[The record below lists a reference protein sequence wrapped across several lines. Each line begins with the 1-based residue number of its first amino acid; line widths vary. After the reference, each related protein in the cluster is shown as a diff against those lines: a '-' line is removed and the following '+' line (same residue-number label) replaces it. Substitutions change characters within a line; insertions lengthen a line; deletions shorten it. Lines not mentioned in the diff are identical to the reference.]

1 MKRLACCMG
10 LALCA
15 CSLAFSQSSQS
26 SPSSQ
31 GFGAFPTSPATQ
43 TSRERELTA
52 NELQR
57 NLLLALSSPDYRVTP
72 GDVYALS
79 YIAGTAPVALR
90 IVVDSSY
97 RAQIA
102 NLGAVSAAG
111 KTYRQLKAEAEAI
124 VSNNYPLGGAQLT
137 LVQVGYFRVYLAGEV
152 QAATTKT
159 AWALARLSSLLEGS
173 LTEYS

>member
-26 SPSSQ
+26 SQ
-31 GFGAFPTSPATQ
+31 GFGAFPASPATQ
-43 TSRERELTA
+43 TSPASQAAQESRERELTA

-79 YIAGTAPVALR
+79 YVAGTAPVALR

-124 VSNNYPLGGAQLT
+124 VSNNYPLGGAWSGWRGWRERWSGT
-137 LVQVGYFRVYLAGEV
+137 MC
-152 QAATTKT
+152 
-159 AWALARLSSLLEGS
+159 
-173 LTEYS
+173 